1 MHTLVAIFHK
11 QWITVKLLQ
20 DLWNHNP
27 KVSVAI
33 LLHKVEEE
41 WEVFNLKLDFLKLGM
56 ALHQLQEARG
66 VVSHNWICLKKQ
78 PYHQLLL
85 LRLGVEATQRRLLIK
100 QLMLHMRLPKEF
112 CHRYVRI
119 IHFLKDVGDDA
130 V

>member
-41 WEVFNLKLDFLKLGM
+41 WEVFNLKQDFLKLGM
-56 ALHQLQEARG
+56 VLLQFLVEAE
-66 VVSHNWICLKKQ
+66 VVSLNWICPKKQ
-78 PYHQLLL
+78 RYLQ
-85 LRLGVEATQRRLLIK
+85 LRLQQPEAEGIQQHLPIK
-100 QLMLHMRLPKEF
+100 QHMLL
-112 CHRYVRI
+112 
-119 IHFLKDVGDDA
+119 
-130 V
+130 